1 LGLRVKNEELMS
13 ENSPKPR
20 RVEDD
25 ELVRELVASGA
36 SLSEIATRA
45 EAASKAPT
53 EHESSVNKITEHN
66 AEVRV
71 GRYGDISECDVVVA
85 FHGQEMSLRCRDY
98 DQAVKWARIE
108 CRSYK
113 IDGGF
118 TVEG

>member
-1 LGLRVKNEELMS
+1 MGEG
-13 ENSPKPR
+13 SPRPR
-20 RVEDD
+20 KIEDD

-36 SLSEIATRA
+36 SPSEIAKKLVQA
-45 EAASKAPT
+45 EATKARTQYEWP
-53 EHESSVNKITEHN
+53 VNKITEHH

-71 GRYGDISECDVVVA
+71 RRYGDLAECDVVVA
-85 FHGQEMSLRCRDY
+85 LRGQEISIRCRDY

>member
-1 LGLRVKNEELMS
+1 MEED
-13 ENSPKPR
+13 SPKPEK
-20 RVEDD
+20 VEDS
-25 ELVRELVASGA
+25 EPERELVASGA
-36 SLSEIATRA
+36 SLSEIAKKLVQA
-45 EAASKAPT
+45 EAATKARTQYEWP
-53 EHESSVNKITEHN
+53 VNKITEHN

-71 GRYGDISECDVVVA
+71 RRYGDIAECDVVVA
-85 FHGQEMSLRCRDY
+85 LRGQEISIRCRDY

>member
-1 LGLRVKNEELMS
+1 MVS
-13 ENSPKPR
+13 ENSPKPEK
-20 RVEDD
+20 VEDD

-36 SLSEIATRA
+36 SLSEIAKKLVRA
-45 EAASKAPT
+45 EAATKART
-53 EHESSVNKITEHN
+53 EYESSVNKITDHN

-71 GRYGDISECDVVVA
+71 RRYGDIAECDVVVA
-85 FHGQEMSLRCRDY
+85 FRGQEISIRCRDY